1 MNISEANAV
10 NHLLR
15 YVMDYHGR
23 DDLSPAT
30 SGGAREA
37 AILLAGKANK
47 ALHAG
52 LTGDEVRLNWR
63 DLPRRASTVKVTGG
77 ML

>member
-1 MNISEANAV
+1 MNIGEADAV

-15 YVMDYHGR
+15 YVMDRPGL
-23 DDLSPAT
+23 DGTPPT

-37 AILLAGKANK
+37 AILLAGKARK
-47 ALHAG
+47 ALGAG
-52 LTGDEVRLNWR
+52 VTPDEVRKHWR
-63 DLPRRASTVKVTGG
+63 DLPRRTETVRVTGG